1 MALHRAATPSLLG
14 GTPLSI
20 GLSQIYNLTQI
31 SQISQILD
39 CYAVISQIYNLTQ
52 ISQISQ
58 ILDCYAVISQILPA
72 YVLDGNSGKAA
83 KICKIC
89 VSK

>member
-20 GLSQIYNLTQI
+20 GLSQIYNLTEI

-39 CYAVISQIYNLTQ
+39 CYAVISH
-52 ISQISQ
+52 
-58 ILDCYAVISQILPA
+58 ILPA

-83 KICKIC
+83 KICEIC
-89 VSK
+89 VR

>member
-31 SQISQILD
+31 SQI
-39 CYAVISQIYNLTQ
+39 
-52 ISQISQ
+52 
-58 ILDCYAVISQILPA
+58 LDCYAVISQILPA

-83 KICKIC
+83 KS
-89 VSK
+89 VRSV